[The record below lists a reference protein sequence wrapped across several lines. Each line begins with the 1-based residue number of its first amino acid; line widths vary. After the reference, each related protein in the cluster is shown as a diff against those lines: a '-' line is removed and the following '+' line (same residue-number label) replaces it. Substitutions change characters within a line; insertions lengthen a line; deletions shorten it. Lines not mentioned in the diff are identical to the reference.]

1 MLLGG
6 VLRKFDLGLES
17 TYSRRKDAYRLV
29 SISKQ
34 NIAAAVGMLEAAQ
47 RLQPEDKFIGAFLL
61 EMCNYE
67 SGRLGEHVEIKKQ
80 TDSIIRKE

>member
-1 MLLGG
+1 LLLGG

-17 TYSRRKDAYRLV
+17 TYSRRKDAYSLVANSLV

-61 EMCNYE
+61 EMCNYVIRA
-67 SGRLGEHVEIKKQ
+67 SRRTRGNKKAN
-80 TDSIIRKE
+80 